1 MQSQKSHTCPRCTLK
16 HFVTKCYRKTHCH
29 IISYYLIYS
38 HISSLAFLVGA
49 VAKADREVVAA
60 PEKHLR
66 KTAVILWVIEEFG
79 KS

>member
-1 MQSQKSHTCPRCTLK
+1 VHLETFCDQML
-16 HFVTKCYRKTHCH
+16 
-29 IISYYLIYS
+29 SYESLSYHLILS